1 MKFGVVVFPGSNC
14 DTDAYHAIKDVLGAD
29 CEFIWHDSDDLSG
42 FDAVILPGGFSYGDY
57 LRSGALARF
66 ARVMASLNEFVERGG
81 LVIGICNGFQIL
93 TEAGLLPGQLLSND
107 VLEFRCGWVNLRVE
121 NNETPFTSQYKKGE
135 VVRMPIAHHD
145 GCYYAEEAV
154 LDDLERSGQVVL
166 RYVDECGNVTREA
179 NPNGAARNIA
189 GIVNKKGN
197 VLGMMPH
204 PERCAEL
211 LLGGEDGK
219 RIFLSM
225 IDSLSKGTLAGK
237 GRS

>member
-14 DTDAYHAIKDVLGAD
+14 DTDAYHAIKEVLGAD
-29 CEFIWHDSDDLSG
+29 CEFIWHDSTDLNG
-42 FDAVILPGGFSYGDY
+42 FDAVVLPGGFSYGDY

-66 ARVMASLNEFVERGG
+66 SKVMGSLNEFVERGG

-121 NNETPFTSQYKKGE
+121 NNQTPFTSRYKPGE

-166 RYVDECGNVTREA
+166 RYVDGCGNVTREA

-189 GIVNKKGN
+189 AIVNKKGN

-204 PERCAEL
+204 PERCAEM
-211 LLGGEDGK
+211 LLGGEDGR

-225 IDSLSKGTLAGK
+225 VDSLSKGTLAGK

>member
-1 MKFGVVVFPGSNC
+1 MKFGVIVFPGSNC
-14 DTDAYHAIKDVLGAD
+14 DTDAHHAIKDVVGAD
-29 CEFIWHDSDDLSG
+29 CEFIWHDGVDLQG
-42 FDAVILPGGFSYGDY
+42 FDAVVLPGGFSYGDY

-66 ARVMASLNEFVERGG
+66 SRIMSSLYEFIEKGR

-107 VLEFRCGWVNLRVE
+107 VLEFRCKWVNLRVE
-121 NNETPFTSQYKKGE
+121 NAKTPFTSLYRTGE
-135 VVRMPIAHHD
+135 VLRMPIAHHD
-145 GCYYAEEAV
+145 GNYYAEKDV

-166 RYVDECGNVTREA
+166 RYVDESGNPTTEA

-197 VLGMMPH
+197 VLGLMPH
-204 PERCAEL
+204 PERCVETI
-211 LLGGEDGK
+211 LGGEDGR

-225 IDSLSKGTLAGK
+225 VDSLSKGTLVGK

>member
-1 MKFGVVVFPGSNC
+1 MKFGVIVFPGSNC
-14 DTDAYHAIKDVLGAD
+14 DTDAYHALRDVLGVD
-29 CEFIWHDSDDLSG
+29 TEFIWHDSGDLSA

-66 ARVMASLNEFVERGG
+66 SRVMSSVTDFVDNGG

-93 TEAGLLPGQLLSND
+93 TEAGLLPGQLLSNN
-107 VLEFRCGWVNLRVE
+107 VLEFRCGWVNLKME
-121 NNETPFTSQYKKGE
+121 NASTPFTSRYKLGE
-135 VVRMPIAHHD
+135 IVRMPIAHHD
-145 GCYYAEEAV
+145 GNYYADEDT

-166 RYVDECGNVTREA
+166 RYVDGDGNPTPAA

-189 GIVNKKGN
+189 AVINKKGN

-204 PERCAEL
+204 PERCAET
-211 LLGGEDGK
+211 LLGGEDGR

-225 IDSLSKGTLAGK
+225 IDSLSKGTLVGK

>member
-1 MKFGVVVFPGSNC
+1 MKFGVIVFPGSNC
-14 DTDAYHAIKDVLGAD
+14 DTDAYHAVKDVVGAD
-29 CEFIWHDSDDLSG
+29 CDFIWHDSVKLDD

-66 ARVMASLNEFVERGG
+66 SPVMSPLMDFVEKSR

-107 VLEFRCGWVNLRVE
+107 VLEFRCQWVNLRVD
-121 NNETPFTSQYKKGE
+121 NAGTPFTSLYKPGE

-145 GCYYAEEAV
+145 GNYYADESV
-154 LDDLERSGQVVL
+154 LADLERGGQVVL
-166 RYVDECGNVTREA
+166 RYVDAGGNPVREA

-189 GIVNKKGN
+189 AIVNKKGN

-204 PERCAEL
+204 PERCSEA
-211 LLGGEDGK
+211 LLGGEDG
-219 RIFLSM
+219 RRVFLSM
-225 IDSLSKGTLAGK
+225 VDSLSKGTLAGR

>member
-1 MKFGVVVFPGSNC
+1 MKFGVIVFPGSNC
-14 DTDAYHAIKDVLGAD
+14 DTDAHHAIKDVVGAD
-29 CEFIWHDSDDLSG
+29 CEFIWHDGVDLQG
-42 FDAVILPGGFSYGDY
+42 FDAVVLPGGFSYGDY

-66 ARVMASLNEFVERGG
+66 SRIMSSLYEFIEKGR

-107 VLEFRCGWVNLRVE
+107 VLEFRCKWVNLRVE
-121 NNETPFTSQYKKGE
+121 NAKTPFTSLYRPRE
-135 VVRMPIAHHD
+135 VLRMPIAHHD
-145 GCYYAEEAV
+145 GNYYAEKDV

-166 RYVDECGNVTREA
+166 RYVDESGNPTAEA

-197 VLGMMPH
+197 VLGLMPH
-204 PERCAEL
+204 PERCVETI
-211 LLGGEDGK
+211 LGGEDGR

-225 IDSLSKGTLAGK
+225 VDSLSKGTLVGK